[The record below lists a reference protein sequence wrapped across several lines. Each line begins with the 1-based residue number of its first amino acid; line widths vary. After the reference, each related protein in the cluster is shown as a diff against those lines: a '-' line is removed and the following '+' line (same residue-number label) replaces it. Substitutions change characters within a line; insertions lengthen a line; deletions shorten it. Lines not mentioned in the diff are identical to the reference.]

1 MSIYTKKRI
10 AVYLL
15 LSLLLVTVYTF
26 QTVSATGIEIFGIKP
41 FMLIP
46 AVICVTL
53 SCTLPQSVAFSV
65 ILGLACDAVSGVM
78 FGKYALLLMITAC
91 VVRFVSENAISDGII
106 AALIYQ
112 VSIYIV
118 LTVYKLFWKIF
129 IIGSTFGLGT
139 EILGLWIECI
149 YSSIFAIP
157 VFLFCKWMKGK
168 FGQDE

>member
-10 AVYLL
+10 AVYTL
-15 LSLLLVTVYTF
+15 LSLLLIVTYTF
-26 QTVSATGIEIFGIKP
+26 QTVSASSLAVFGIKP

-78 FGKYALLLMITAC
+78 FGKYALLLMIIAC
-91 VVRFVSENAISDGII
+91 TVRFVSENAISDG
-106 AALIYQ
+106 AVASLIYQ
-112 VSIYIV
+112 VSVYAV
-118 LTVYKLFWKIF
+118 LTVYKLFWKLL
-129 IIGSTFGLGT
+129 IIGSSFGLGT
-139 EILGLWIECI
+139 EILGLWTECI
-149 YSSIFAIP
+149 YSIIFAIP
-157 VFLFCKWMKGK
+157 IFLYCKWMKGK

>member
-1 MSIYTKKRI
+1 MSIYTKRNI
-10 AVYLL
+10 AVYTL

-26 QTVSATGIEIFGIKP
+26 QTVSASGIAVFGVKP

-53 SCTLPQSVAFSV
+53 TCTLPQSVAFSV

-78 FGKYALLLMITAC
+78 FGKYALLLMIIAC
-91 VVRFVSENAISDGII
+91 VIRFVAENAISDGVI

-112 VSIYIV
+112 VSVYAV
-118 LTVYKLFWKIF
+118 LTVYKLFWKLL
-129 IIGSTFGLGT
+129 IIGSAFGLGT
-139 EILGLWIECI
+139 EIFSLWIECI
-149 YSSIFAIP
+149 YSVIFAIP
-157 VFLFCKWMKGK
+157 IFYFCKWMKGK